1 MAGRF
6 RRPVPASDGE
16 PITHRRFEFR
26 VQGSLS
32 ESARRAL
39 DGLVIVDAPQEVI
52 IFGEVVDESHLV
64 LLALTHDLRGR
75 SHHARHPLRPDDPN
89 PMDRSSDVI
98 NSPPPNATG
107 RT

>member
-6 RRPVPASDGE
+6 LHPVPASDGE
-16 PITHRRFEFR
+16 LMTHRRFEFR

-52 IFGEVVDESHLV
+52 IFGEVIDESHLHGI
-64 LLALTHDLRGR
+64 LALVRSLDLHLV
-75 SHHARHPLRPDDPN
+75 SMYEVPDQE
-89 PMDRSSDVI
+89 
-98 NSPPPNATG
+98 
-107 RT
+107 